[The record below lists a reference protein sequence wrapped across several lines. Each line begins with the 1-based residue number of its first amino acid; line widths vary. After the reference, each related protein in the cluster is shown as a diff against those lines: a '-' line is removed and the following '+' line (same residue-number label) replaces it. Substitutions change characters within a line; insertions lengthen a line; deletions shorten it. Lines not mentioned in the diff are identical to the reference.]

1 MDRTSCRFERL
12 SNLSIGMVLLAI
24 CFGFLV
30 IGVTLLPVFG
40 IIFAIPFLSASFL
53 FFMAR
58 RSPEC
63 FIRM

>member
-1 MDRTSCRFERL
+1 
-12 SNLSIGMVLLAI
+12 MVLLAI